1 MAKIENVTDKIENVT
16 LNGTEASIVCYS
28 PRMILANGLW
38 NGDNP
43 LDYSVPLFILQLM
56 LIVITTRIIV
66 YILKPL
72 RQPRVVSEI
81 LGGVLL
87 GPTGL
92 GKFKMFADNVFPM
105 RSVMVL
111 ETIANIGLLY
121 FLFLVG
127 VEMDLSVIK
136 RTGREAIAI
145 AIAGMALPFFIG
157 IGIGIILQ
165 TSGSLKY
172 EFSFLLFLGVS
183 VSATAFPVLARILA
197 DLKLLNTDLGRI
209 SMSAAII
216 NDMAAWI
223 LLALAIALSESK
235 GTPVAA
241 IEVVVSSAAFVF
253 FCMYVLRPAI
263 KKIAHRT
270 PEGESVNEFYVCL
283 ILTGVMLC
291 GFTTDS
297 IGTHSIFG
305 AFVFGLIIP
314 NGPLGSALIEKL
326 EDFVTTLLLPL
337 FFAIS
342 GLRTDVGAIK
352 NGTEFG
358 ILSGIIILAGVGKV
372 GATLFVSLYYDMPFY
387 EGFALGMLMNTKG
400 LIEVIVLNVG
410 RDQKVLNEQAFSV
423 MVLSAVVMTGITV
436 PVVLTIYK
444 PTRPSIINTY
454 RTIQRSKLDAELK
467 ILVCVHSP
475 RNVPTLINLIDAS
488 HTKKSPIC
496 VYTLHL
502 VELTGRASAM
512 LIVHSAHK
520 SGQPAINRTQAQSD
534 HIINTFANYAQHAG
548 SVTVQPLTAISP
560 YSTMHEDI
568 CNLAE
573 DKRVSLIIVPFHK
586 QQTIDGGMEVSNP
599 IFRNINQNVL
609 ANAPCSVGLLID
621 RGFGSSTKVTTN
633 LISHHI
639 AVLFFGGPD
648 DREAL
653 SYAWRMSDHPSVNL
667 TVIRFLPGDSVEPLV
682 FPHDK
687 DYVSVSTENERE
699 LQLDNEY
706 ISKFRLKNVSKET
719 IMYEEEIVNN
729 AEETVAAIRT
739 IDNIH
744 NLYIVGRGQGI
755 ISPLTAGLS
764 DWSDCPELGAIG
776 DLLASSDFSG
786 TVSVLVVQ
794 QYLGEKL
801 HGDTVRAP
809 EHPADGSNW

>member
-1 MAKIENVTDKIENVT
+1 MATGKNVTAI
-16 LNGTEASIVCYS
+16 NGTEASIVCYA
-28 PRMILANGLW
+28 PKMVLANGLW

-43 LDYSVPLFILQLM
+43 LDYSVPLFILQSM
-56 LIVITTRIIV
+56 LIVCTTRIV
-66 YILKPL
+66 VFILKPL
-72 RQPRVVSEI
+72 RQPKVVSEI
-81 LGGVLL
+81 LGGVIL
-87 GPTGL
+87 GPSGF
-92 GKFKMFADNVFPM
+92 GKIKLFADSVFPM
-105 RSVMVL
+105 RSIMML
-111 ETIANIGLLY
+111 ETAANIGLLY

-127 VEMDLSVIK
+127 VEMDLTVIR
-136 RTGREAIAI
+136 RTGREAMVIAV
-145 AIAGMALPFFIG
+145 AGMSLPFFIG
-157 IGIGIILQ
+157 VGIGLVLQ
-165 TSGSLKY
+165 TSGSLNY

-209 SMSAAII
+209 SMSAALI

-223 LLALAIALSESK
+223 LLALAITLSESTD
-235 GTPVAA
+235 TPLAA
-241 IEVVVSSAAFVF
+241 IEIVLSATAFVF

-263 KKIAHRT
+263 KKLALSI
-270 PEGESVNEFYVCL
+270 PEGESINEFYVCI
-283 ILTGVMLC
+283 ILTGVVLC
-291 GFTTDS
+291 GFITDS

-314 NGPLGSALIEKL
+314 NGPLGTALIEKI
-326 EDFVTTLLLPL
+326 EDFVTSLLLPL

-342 GLRTDVGAIK
+342 GLRTDLGSIK
-352 NGTEFG
+352 NGSDFG
-358 ILSGIIILAGVGKV
+358 ILFGIIILAGVGKV
-372 GATLFVSLYYDMPFY
+372 GATLFVSLYYNKSFY
-387 EGFALGMLMNTKG
+387 DGFALGMLMNTKG

-410 RDQKVLNEQAFSV
+410 RDQKVLNEQTFSV
-423 MVLSAVVMTGITV
+423 MVLSAVVMTGIAV
-436 PVVLTIYK
+436 PVVLAIYK

-454 RTIQRSKLDAELK
+454 RTIQTSSLDAELK

-475 RNVPTLINLIDAS
+475 RNVPTIINLIEVS

-512 LIVHSAHK
+512 LIVHNAHK

-534 HIINTFANYAQHAG
+534 HIIFTFANYAQHAG
-548 SVTVQPLTAISP
+548 CVTVQPLTAISP

-573 DKRVSLIIVPFHK
+573 DKRVSLIIIPFHK

-599 IFRNINQNVL
+599 VFRNINENVL

-633 LISHHI
+633 FISNHI

-653 SYAWRMSDHPSVNL
+653 SYAWRMSDHPSVTL
-667 TVIRFLPGDSVEPLV
+667 TVVRFLPGDAVEPTML
-682 FPHDK
+682 PHDK
-687 DYVSVSTENERE
+687 DYMSVNMDNERE

-719 IMYEEEIVNN
+719 IVYKEEVVNN
-729 AEETVAAIRT
+729 AEETLAAIRT

-744 NLYIVGRGQGI
+744 NLYMVGKGQGI

-764 DWSDCPELGAIG
+764 DWIDCPELGTIG
-776 DLLASSDFSG
+776 DLLASSDFTG

-794 QYLGEKL
+794 QYVGEKK
-801 HGDTVRAP
+801 HGDIVGTS
-809 EHPADGSNW
+809 EHPALRSNW